1 MTAFS
6 SASVRTWNRDGRLE
20 HFVANTRQEE
30 FSDWLAEHEIALTKA
45 ARAICFDIQNAP
57 DILQEALADVY
68 QRWNKIK
75 DHENLEAYTI
85 RVMISKHADLRR
97 KFARRKS
104 ENEISLELVASV
116 LQLAD
121 ETENIAERL
130 LVRAGIAALSPAQR
144 AVLLMHYEYGYSLK
158 EIAGLLKIPPG
169 TAASHLAR
177 GRSAV
182 SEYIQFAPEIQSR
195 AELKNSQA
203 ISQGR
208 GRANSPDS
216 ETKEGEVD
224 E

>member
-1 MTAFS
+1 VA
-6 SASVRTWNRDGRLE
+6 RD
-20 HFVANTRQEE
+20 HKAE
-30 FSDWLAEHEIALTKA
+30 FAAWLSEHEIALTHA

-57 DILQEALADVY
+57 DILQEALADVF

-75 DHENLEAYTI
+75 DHDNLEAYTI

-97 KFARRKS
+97 KYARKKS
-104 ENEISLELVASV
+104 ENEISLELVAAV

-121 ETENIAERL
+121 STENIAERL

-158 EIAGLLKIPPG
+158 EIATLLNIPPG

-182 SEYIQFAPEIQSR
+182 SEYIQFSPEVSYMASLERREALEQRPFSDDQS
-195 AELKNSQA
+195 NST
-203 ISQGR
+203 
-208 GRANSPDS
+208 D
-216 ETKEGEVD
+216 KESSKD

>member
-1 MTAFS
+1 MTALQ
-6 SASVRTWNRDGRLE
+6 SASVRPWRLE
-20 HFVANTRQEE
+20 VRQKARVASDHKAE
-30 FSDWLAEHEIALTKA
+30 FTAWLSEHEIALTHA

-57 DILQEALADVY
+57 DILQEALADVF

-75 DHENLEAYTI
+75 DHDNLEAYTI

-97 KFARRKS
+97 KYARKKS
-104 ENEISLELVASV
+104 ENEISLELVAAV

-121 ETENIAERL
+121 STENIAERL

-158 EIAGLLKIPPG
+158 EIATLLNIPPG

-182 SEYIQFAPEIQSR
+182 SEYIQFSPEVSYMTSLERREALEQGPFSD
-195 AELKNSQA
+195 EQGNST
-203 ISQGR
+203 
-208 GRANSPDS
+208 D
-216 ETKEGEVD
+216 KESGKD